1 MDNTI
6 SVFLESFKSKS
17 STNTSEGLHVSLAGR
32 KKLLPVNDTSNVLNQ
47 NDQYTNEREICN
59 TLRLTCQVNPV
70 CSNVLFNRVT
80 EVVKNEGSDNV
91 FVINYGIGGENELN
105 GVLYKDKTM
114 EFWTGGT
121 MDYANG
127 TTTGTT
133 VTNAIRD
140 TQLSNS
146 KNNFVYH
153 CGLDFFNNHL
163 LRSET
168 FKCVCKPFSN
178 TQAFNTI
185 ADQMRDV
192 NGNVVREVLPLP
204 VPNNPKKIDMHLYEF
219 DDVLSFKKCVK
230 NKLIKRFDGWVG
242 FKNASK
248 IKTYKVFT
256 DKNWDNSMEIERPIM
271 YMSGGD
277 FVDMYPDRSLYSFVP
292 KYNSFRKRI
301 EKNWNYCITY
311 PSSSYTPS
319 DDSEPFSEVIDYEL
333 KSMKVACFNENTR
346 QDNGTRQLVIYSV
359 AKHGLTVGDYVNIY
373 KRNSVGEVEKIL
385 DNAEVTAIADDFI
398 FTLFTQDVQIS
409 KNWITVEN
417 AVSTGYTLSDD
428 KNYVLKNNKR
438 YKIINNGQNETYIN
452 VDDDAQDISYK
463 KVVND
468 IECDYYVRIFSRL
481 PNFKFA
487 SGDTSS
493 EYEIY
498 RDRGGHN
505 MIDIYGNQKYDFES
519 HISRLAFAK
528 NIYTDEIGQIVF
540 TDDINIAN
548 IKDNLGR
555 PLTDLYLTIVKNNS
569 GYKEWYGFNNTPI
582 SVNSEKVEFSHCFG
596 KVKCGI
602 EMCHM
607 CNDEYYPSNINRIRY
622 DSKVPLDGSAF
633 NMGYDI
639 DFINGKRPE
648 EERIELDEV
657 SFTNDIHYYGDI
669 SYFDNYNCVEKV
681 LQPVMQRVN
690 TAQRE
695 SVNSSS
701 RERFSAYAYDE
712 IAIDDYDDNENYTI
726 TSYTVNGANSHNE
739 GYYYIPHYRIPIR
752 TFGLL
757 NTTMPDFLNMRS
769 LTWCDDDFVK
779 ITTLQNHYL
788 TMGDKAVIYDRKN
801 HKYYYCVTVDGSN
814 ITCKK
819 DSAKVF
825 TCKIYDKNGEE
836 SHDIPN
842 LITGMTEAE
851 DGFGVISDYSL
862 FKLDNINAPSYARI
876 LEDGTCRVIWRDVLN
891 NGFAV
896 DKNEIEEYPF
906 TNGAFYINKRV
917 DLYLRRQDPY
927 NEHDLYDEEDIEGV
941 DVDIINEDNYYKEDE
956 VEC

>member
-47 NDQYTNEREICN
+47 NDQYTNEREICS

-292 KYNSFRKRI
+292 KYNRFRKRI

-417 AVSTGYTLSDD
+417 AVSTGYTLSDA
-428 KNYVLKNNKR
+428 KNYVLYNDKR

-505 MIDIYGNQKYDFES
+505 MIDIYGNQKYDFE
-519 HISRLAFAK
+519 K
-528 NIYTDEIGQIVF
+528 
-540 TDDINIAN
+540 
-548 IKDNLGR
+548 
-555 PLTDLYLTIVKNNS
+555 
-569 GYKEWYGFNNTPI
+569 GF
-582 SVNSEKVEFSHCFG
+582 
-596 KVKCGI
+596 
-602 EMCHM
+602 
-607 CNDEYYPSNINRIRY
+607 
-622 DSKVPLDGSAF
+622 
-633 NMGYDI
+633 
-639 DFINGKRPE
+639 
-648 EERIELDEV
+648 
-657 SFTNDIHYYGDI
+657 
-669 SYFDNYNCVEKV
+669 
-681 LQPVMQRVN
+681 
-690 TAQRE
+690 
-695 SVNSSS
+695 
-701 RERFSAYAYDE
+701 
-712 IAIDDYDDNENYTI
+712 
-726 TSYTVNGANSHNE
+726 
-739 GYYYIPHYRIPIR
+739 
-752 TFGLL
+752 
-757 NTTMPDFLNMRS
+757 
-769 LTWCDDDFVK
+769 
-779 ITTLQNHYL
+779 
-788 TMGDKAVIYDRKN
+788 
-801 HKYYYCVTVDGSN
+801 
-814 ITCKK
+814 
-819 DSAKVF
+819 
-825 TCKIYDKNGEE
+825 
-836 SHDIPN
+836 
-842 LITGMTEAE
+842 
-851 DGFGVISDYSL
+851 
-862 FKLDNINAPSYARI
+862 
-876 LEDGTCRVIWRDVLN
+876 
-891 NGFAV
+891 
-896 DKNEIEEYPF
+896 
-906 TNGAFYINKRV
+906 
-917 DLYLRRQDPY
+917 
-927 NEHDLYDEEDIEGV
+927 
-941 DVDIINEDNYYKEDE
+941 
-956 VEC
+956 